1 MFAGWFPGILHGR
14 TTSGACDTARPRLR
28 EAPSRVP
35 RRGAPLVG
43 RGPQRPASPRRTA
56 PDGRRDRPSFAV
68 IAAVLPPGR
77 SAQRSCASLQR
88 ARLERNERLITAR
101 NTKAVRSE
109 SSRQRGRQDGRGTE
123 PGERRP
129 IRTGA
134 IESETHHQRTE
145 TARYNEGAERESHC
159 CSERPQAEVA
169 THEEGDD
176 VHFRAHTK
184 AHQERAGQRNPF
196 PPAGP

>member
-35 RRGAPLVG
+35 RRCAHPIRG
-43 RGPQRPASPRRTA
+43 GPQRPASPPRTT

-68 IAAVLPPGR
+68 IAAVLSPGC
-77 SAQRSCASLQR
+77 SADRSCPSLQR
-88 ARLERNERLITAR
+88 ARLEGNERLIAAR
-101 NTKAVRSE
+101 DTKAVRSE
-109 SSRQRGRQDGRGTE
+109 SSCQRGRQDGRGTE
-123 PGERRP
+123 PGERRA

-134 IESETHHQRTE
+134 IESESHHQRTE

-169 THEEGDD
+169 THEERDQ
-176 VHFRAHTK
+176 VHFRAHAK
-184 AHQERAGQRNPF
+184 PHQERAGQRNPF
-196 PPAGP
+196 TPAGP